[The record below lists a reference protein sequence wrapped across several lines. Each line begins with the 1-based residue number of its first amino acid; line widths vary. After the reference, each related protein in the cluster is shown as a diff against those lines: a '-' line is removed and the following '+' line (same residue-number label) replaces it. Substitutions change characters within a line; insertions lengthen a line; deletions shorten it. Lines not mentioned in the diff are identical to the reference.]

1 MSPIPVFEPGT
12 NPAARYTLAWM
23 GSRLL
28 SLLLATLSAHCAV
41 TAVHLRERTD
51 VLGGTSFGKAGPYER
66 ITATVHFAL
75 DPTLPANQI
84 ISDLSY
90 APRNAQGKVEFT
102 ADLYVLRPRD
112 YHRTNG
118 TVVVEVPNRG
128 NMTMLQTLLLAE
140 RSQDPKNEKDFGDRW
155 LFEEGY
161 VLAWIGWQQDVAA
174 TLLRLEGPATSGISG
189 LARHE
194 FLGPAATPLPF
205 PPAQSDRTGD
215 RLTARSTDAGPRVE
229 IPHAQW
235 HYSTNQRT
243 IELDGGF
250 RAGTIYE
257 LIYRVEN
264 PPIAG
269 LGLAAVRDMAAYFKY
284 PQPLNQLLADQ
295 SLTTKRSIGY
305 GLSQS
310 GRFLR
315 QFIYDGFNADEQG
328 RQVFDGLIVDAA
340 GAGRGSFNHRFAVPG
355 QQGNS
360 VQNFFWP
367 VDVFPF
373 TDTPE
378 TDSGTGRTDGL
389 LSRLQKLKAVPKI
402 FFINSSVEYWA
413 RAASLITT
421 TPDGRRDV
429 DLAPSTRSYFIA
441 GAPHS
446 GAVFPPAVSPGLRHL
461 ENYADKHLAIR
472 ALLAAMQAWLA
483 DNLEPPPSAYPRRDS
498 GELVEPASLKPPRV
512 PGAVWPPA
520 IPRVYRL
527 DFGSQPPAVGD
538 PFTLLVPQVDADGLD
553 LGGVRLPRIAVP
565 LGTFT
570 GWNYAEP
577 APGRLQPLAGLT
589 GSFLPF
595 ARTRAIARSTGDSRP
610 SIEERY
616 PSKQVYLDRM
626 AAAARS
632 LADRRLLLERDIP
645 ACLQQASREWHY
657 VTELP

>member
-1 MSPIPVFEPGT
+1 
-12 NPAARYTLAWM
+12 M
-23 GSRLL
+23 GFRLL
-28 SLLLATLSAHCAV
+28 SLLLATLSAHAAV

-51 VLGGTSFGKAGPYER
+51 VLGGVAFGKAGPYER

-84 ISDLSY
+84 ISDLSH
-90 APRNAQGKVEFT
+90 APRNAQGRVEFT

-118 TVVVEVPNRG
+118 TVVLEVPNRG
-128 NMTMLQTLLLAE
+128 NITMLESLLLAE
-140 RSQDPKNEKDFGDRW
+140 RNQDPKTEKDFGDRW
-155 LFEEGY
+155 LLEEGY
-161 VLAWIGWQQDVAA
+161 VLAWVGWQQDVAT
-174 TLLRLEGPATSGISG
+174 TLLHLDGPPTSGVSG

-194 FLGPAATPLPF
+194 FLGPASTPLPF
-205 PPAQSDRTGD
+205 PPAQRDHTGD
-215 RLTARSTDAGPRVE
+215 RLTTRDTEAGPRVE
-229 IPHAQW
+229 IPPARW
-235 HYSTNQRT
+235 RYSASRRT

-250 RAGTIYE
+250 RANIIYE
-257 LIYRVEN
+257 LVYQVEN

-295 SLTTKRSIGY
+295 SLTTKRLIGY

-360 VQNFFWP
+360 VRNFFWP

-373 TDTPE
+373 TDTLE
-378 TDSGTGRTDGL
+378 TDAGTGRTDGL
-389 LSRLQKLKAVPKI
+389 LSRLQSLKAVPRI
-402 FFINSSVEYWA
+402 FFINSSVEYWG
-413 RAASLITT
+413 RAASLTTT
-421 TPDGRRDV
+421 TPDGRGDV

-446 GAVFPPAVSPGLRHL
+446 GASFPPAASPGLRHT
-461 ENYADKHLAIR
+461 ENYAVKHMAIR
-472 ALLAAMQAWLA
+472 ALLAAMQSWLA
-483 DNLEPPPSAYPRRDS
+483 DNLEPPPSAYPRRES
-498 GELVEPASLKPPRV
+498 GELVEPAALKPPRV

-520 IPRVYRL
+520 VPRVYRL
-527 DFGSQPPAVGD
+527 DLTKQPPTAGD

-553 LGGVRLPRIAVP
+553 LGGVRLPPIAVP

-570 GWNYAEP
+570 GWNYAAP
-577 APGRLQPLAGLT
+577 APGRLQPLAGLA

-595 ARTRAIARSTGDSRP
+595 ARTLALARSSGDSRP

-616 PSKQVYLDRM
+616 PSKQVYLDRIE
-626 AAAARS
+626 AAARA
-632 LADRRLLLERDIP
+632 LAARRLLLERDIP

-657 VTELP
+657 VTGLP